1 MQDPEGVLAAARG
14 GADRLELCSALA
26 LGGLTPS
33 AGLVV
38 AAVAGGLPVH
48 VLIRP
53 RAGGF
58 DYTDLERELV
68 LTDVR
73 RAVEFGA
80 AGVVVGATRQGVV
93 DVDLVLRVRELA
105 DSVDVTFHRA
115 FDTLEN
121 REAALEQLI
130 ALGIDRVLTSGGAT
144 RAPDALSELAA
155 LVEQAAGRIQVM
167 AGAGIDSASVVA
179 VAATGVDA
187 VHSSAKRLVS
197 DPIPIG
203 LGWLAGSVDAMREM
217 TDEAHVRAL
226 RAALGVAGGRR

>member
-1 MQDPEGVLAAARG
+1 VQDPEGVLAAARG